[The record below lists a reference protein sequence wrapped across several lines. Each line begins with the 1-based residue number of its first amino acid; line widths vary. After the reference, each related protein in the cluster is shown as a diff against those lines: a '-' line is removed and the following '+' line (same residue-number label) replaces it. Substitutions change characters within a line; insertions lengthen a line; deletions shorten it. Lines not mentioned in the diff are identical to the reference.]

1 MSCRIADRAFASL
14 TLAALTGRSLGPLVP
29 RPQGAMH
36 GFGGNR
42 HSPFG
47 IPVEWTWMVG
57 DKRSRLRHAP
67 KRFSL
72 GCHSRFFW
80 RSQKKWGDKGLQ
92 GLSPLQSFYK
102 GLRPYNIAPRPSGP
116 RYASKRSL
124 AARYAPRRR
133 MALSCASFSE
143 RSPSGSSEPSP
154 YLRSSAAAS
163 SASAKAGFFGS
174 TGP

>member
-1 MSCRIADRAFASL
+1 MHRRPCVCFAS
-14 TLAALTGRSLGPLVP
+14 LAALTGRSLGRLVP
-29 RPQGAMH
+29 RPKGAMH
-36 GFGGNR
+36 GFGGLR
-42 HSPFG
+42 HSPLG
-47 IPVEWTWMVG
+47 MTTLQLLRALK
-57 DKRSRLRHAP
+57 KRATPPHAVW
-67 KRFSL
+67 RFSL

-124 AARYAPRRR
+124 AARYAPRRSL
-133 MALSCASFSE
+133 ALSCASFSE

-174 TGP
+174 TGPWL